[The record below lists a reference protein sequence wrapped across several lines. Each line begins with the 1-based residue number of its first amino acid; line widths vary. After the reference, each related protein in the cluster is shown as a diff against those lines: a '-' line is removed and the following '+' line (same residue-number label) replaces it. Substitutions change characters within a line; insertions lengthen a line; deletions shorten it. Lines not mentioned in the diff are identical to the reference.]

1 MKIVA
6 FKKNISYS
14 FSLFVFLIVTILMN
28 HQSGSFVYLG
38 HLSLM
43 VFLGFLVCLF
53 FFKSKHCSKVNMLIF
68 FIFLFINMLIS
79 TVFFGN
85 VPSENIGGLFNKIIA
100 MMIFIS
106 LLLFLYINFKIDSNI
121 LLNYSLVFFIAV
133 AIVSGISAVQE
144 FFTGSA
150 LFWPLFISEAR
161 HPDPRLSGFFYNP
174 NELGFVLIVGVL
186 AIFHFLFHETSKSK
200 KLIFLLLLIFLL
212 VVLIGSGSK
221 KAIFGFFLGIFFYSF
236 LYLFF
241 IKNPV
246 HLKRY
251 ILKSLAYLTVFCLA
265 VLYLLFFAIGFDEFF
280 LLIGADV
287 GKLGTLSGRTDIWQ
301 SVSVIMQNAAIYEII
316 WGHGNDYF
324 LFYTTRSA
332 HSAYIQ
338 LFIDYGAIVVL
349 CILCFPLFTSIL
361 YLFKSRKIK
370 NHNAIATLAIL
381 FYIYISAVAE
391 SALLNGKTSSY
402 YFILILFIMLL
413 PQKSRKENNENIIFI
428 K

>member
-246 HLKRY
+246 HIK
-251 ILKSLAYLTVFCLA
+251 IIGVFDSLLPGCFVLVVFCNR
-265 VLYLLFFAIGFDEFF
+265 I
-280 LLIGADV
+280 
-287 GKLGTLSGRTDIWQ
+287 
-301 SVSVIMQNAAIYEII
+301 
-316 WGHGNDYF
+316 
-324 LFYTTRSA
+324 
-332 HSAYIQ
+332 
-338 LFIDYGAIVVL
+338 
-349 CILCFPLFTSIL
+349 
-361 YLFKSRKIK
+361 
-370 NHNAIATLAIL
+370 
-381 FYIYISAVAE
+381 
-391 SALLNGKTSSY
+391 
-402 YFILILFIMLL
+402 
-413 PQKSRKENNENIIFI
+413 
-428 K
+428 